1 MEVLWLTDMID
12 TRSTMKGKYNKKYT
26 CPHCQEGRDLGTI
39 ETPTHLMSCQAYLNL
54 REGINPDED
63 FKDRAGYLR
72 EVIARR
78 KELESKLRLED

>member
-26 CPHCQEGRDLGTI
+26 CPHCQEGRDLRI
-39 ETPTHLMSCQAYLNL
+39 VENPLHLMRCQAYLNL
-54 REGINPDED
+54 RECISPEED

-72 EVIARR
+72 KLIARR
-78 KELESKLRLED
+78 KEQG